1 MNVFDKIFWKRFAD
15 GYKSYPTHP
24 VNACVMGMLQ
34 VGVIFFVA
42 LIGAFGLI
50 VRLVT
55 LFLAAVGAET
65 AARTWHSL
73 EFPAMIGL
81 AAVSVFYL
89 VKRRYWS
96 RRFQPEVSLR
106 YGEELNRGVYALLT
120 GALISAAAVFMF
132 VTLMFIRTHMA
143 F

>member
-1 MNVFDKIFWKRFAD
+1 MNVFDMIFWKRFAD
-15 GYKSYPTHP
+15 GYKLYPGYP
-24 VNACVMGMLQ
+24 VSACIKGMLQ
-34 VGVIFFVA
+34 VGVTIFMAF
-42 LIGAFGLI
+42 IGAFCLI

-55 LFLAAVGAET
+55 LSLAAVGAET

-81 AAVSVFYL
+81 AALSVFYI

-96 RRFQPEVSLR
+96 RRLQPEDSLR
-106 YGEELNRGVYALLT
+106 YGQELNRGVYALLV
-120 GALISAAAVFMF
+120 GALMSAAAVSMF
-132 VTLMFIRTHMA
+132 VAFKIVRTLMA

>member
-15 GYKSYPTHP
+15 GYNLRPGHP
-24 VNACVMGMLQ
+24 ISACIAGMLQ
-34 VGVIFFVA
+34 VGVIFFMA
-42 LIGAFGLI
+42 FIGAFSLI

-65 AARTWHSL
+65 AARVWHSL

-81 AAVSVFYL
+81 GVVSVFYI

-96 RRFQPEVSLR
+96 RRFEPDVSLR
-106 YGEELNRGVYALLT
+106 YGEELNRGVHALLV
-120 GALISAAAVFMF
+120 GALMSAAAVSMF
-132 VTLMFIRTHMA
+132 VAFKIVRTFMA